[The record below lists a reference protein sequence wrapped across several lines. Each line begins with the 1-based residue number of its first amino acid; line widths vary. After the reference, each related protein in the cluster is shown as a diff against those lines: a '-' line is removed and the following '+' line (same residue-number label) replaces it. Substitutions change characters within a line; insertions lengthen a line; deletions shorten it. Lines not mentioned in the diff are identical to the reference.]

1 MGMLCLHKAVSRNF
15 FLCARITYH
24 STRMGLA
31 GRSFFLSP
39 SMAEMAWES
48 WSPPSLR
55 FIIFLIFH
63 YSERVFV
70 RKGGRAERLGLFVH
84 DENNGLIFLMFWE
97 SD

>member
-1 MGMLCLHKAVSRNF
+1 
-15 FLCARITYH
+15 
-24 STRMGLA
+24 MGLA